1 MQGLQDLGM
10 NFEGDD
16 GQNVHRELGQTLT
29 VKGGASGDLSEG
41 NIGVIKDGEGG
52 LSVQLAK
59 DLTELNTI
67 KVDNSVTIGGDT
79 NNQTVI
85 NEGDVTTNN
94 LNVSGETKLGDN
106 FWVTN
111 EGEVHYDGDITEGTH
126 IVNKNYLD
134 GETGKLVAKGLNF
147 IGDDGEV
154 VHRDLGEIL
163 SITGGADLDED
174 ELTDG
179 NIGVTKDGDGGL
191 KVQLAQ
197 NIDLGDDGSVTLGD
211 TSINNTG
218 LTITGGP
225 SITIDGI
232 DAGDKKI
239 TNVAAGTDDTDA
251 VNVSQLNKQE
261 QDLIAMGLNFVGDD
275 GTSIHK
281 DLGDELS
288 ITGGANIAEL
298 TENNIGVVEDAD
310 GLKIQLAQNI
320 DLGDDGS
327 VTMGDTSI
335 NNEGLTIT
343 GGPSITID
351 GIDAGNKKITN
362 VAAGTDDT
370 DAVNVSQLNKQ
381 EQDLTTKGLNFV
393 GDDGTSIH
401 KDLGEELSIT
411 GGANLAEL
419 TENNIGVV
427 EDADGLKIQLAQ
439 NIDLGGDGSV
449 TLGDTSIN
457 NTGQIGRAHV

>member
-197 NIDLGDDGSVTLGD
+197 NIDLGNDGSVKMGD
-211 TSINNTG
+211 TFINNEG
-218 LTITGGP
+218 LTINNGP
-225 SITIDGI
+225 RITIDGI
-232 DAGDKKI
+232 DAGNKKI
-239 TNVAAGTDDTDA
+239 TNVAPGEDGSDA
-251 VNVSQLNKQE
+251 VNVDQLEELKTTVAGGWTATDKDGNDAK
-261 QDLIAMGLNFVGDD
+261 IAPVGVVTFVGDD
-275 GTSIHK
+275 NITVAQTGEDDDAEVVVSLNK
-281 DLGDELS
+281 GLNLG
-288 ITGGANIAEL
+288 
-298 TENNIGVVEDAD
+298 AD
-310 GLKIQLAQNI
+310 GSLTVGA
-320 DLGDDGS
+320 
-327 VTMGDTSI
+327 TSI

-351 GIDAGNKKITN
+351 GIDAGGSKITN

-439 NIDLGGDGSV
+439 NIDLGDDGSV

>member
-67 KVDNSVTIGGDT
+67 EVDNSVTIGGDT

-85 NEGDVTTNN
+85 NEGNVTTNN

-126 IVNKNYLD
+126 IVNKKYLD
-134 GETGKLVAKGLNF
+134 SETGKLV
-147 IGDDGEV
+147 
-154 VHRDLGEIL
+154 
-163 SITGGADLDED
+163 
-174 ELTDG
+174 
-179 NIGVTKDGDGGL
+179 
-191 KVQLAQ
+191 
-197 NIDLGDDGSVTLGD
+197 
-211 TSINNTG
+211 
-218 LTITGGP
+218 
-225 SITIDGI
+225 
-232 DAGDKKI
+232 DA
-239 TNVAAGTDDTDA
+239 
-251 VNVSQLNKQE
+251 
-261 QDLIAMGLNFVGDD
+261 
-275 GTSIHK
+275 
-281 DLGDELS
+281 
-288 ITGGANIAEL
+288 
-298 TENNIGVVEDAD
+298 
-310 GLKIQLAQNI
+310 
-320 DLGDDGS
+320 
-327 VTMGDTSI
+327 
-335 NNEGLTIT
+335 
-343 GGPSITID
+343 
-351 GIDAGNKKITN
+351 
-362 VAAGTDDT
+362 
-370 DAVNVSQLNKQ
+370 
-381 EQDLTTKGLNFV
+381 GLNFV

-427 EDADGLKIQLAQ
+427 KDADGLKIQLAQ

-449 TLGDTSIN
+449 TMGGTTINSNGLTIN
-457 NTGQIGRAHV
+457 NGPSITLGGINAGGKKITNVAAGTIAANSMDEIGRA